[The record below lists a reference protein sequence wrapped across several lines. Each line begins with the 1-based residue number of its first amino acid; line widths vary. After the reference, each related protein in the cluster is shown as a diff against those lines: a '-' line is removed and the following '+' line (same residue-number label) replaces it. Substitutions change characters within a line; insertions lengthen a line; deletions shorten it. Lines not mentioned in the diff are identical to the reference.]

1 MQTKPLTAPNNLAS
15 DMTAAVYSGIYGSST
30 PTQDLFTC
38 PSGNCTYPL
47 TPSLAVCGECRD
59 VQSYVVETN
68 EELGYWTPPYG
79 PSIDALTVMN
89 VTSTASASHTLTF
102 QDAGMIIAAFRYVNG
117 TEDGTTPLAGECALW
132 VCVQVYDASV
142 TNGVLEQTVVRSF
155 NRTASHASTN
165 LTSSDDNGINQDYD
179 FQIIT
184 SPGLIPGA
192 AAHSTFNITP
202 KALLGLQLKVPPLF
216 EGHMEAGENGLGGSG
231 VVPSTDTMQ
240 ALFDIAAPGSPLI
253 SKLASSM
260 TSSMRRNHAKWLTI
274 DQTFSLNDS
283 YVPPLYL
290 APVYSGT
297 AYRTVPKVHIVWPW
311 IALPAAVVLF
321 ANLYLIYAMIKTH
334 WTRKTANVGV
344 WKSSQ
349 IPLLY
354 HGLDQT
360 SEDQLVLKLG
370 SSPTIGEMEEYA
382 KDFDVR
388 LLVNKDGNLQLST

>member
-1 MQTKPLTAPNNLAS
+1 
-15 DMTAAVYSGIYGSST
+15 MTAAVYSGIYGSST

-38 PSGNCTYPL
+38 SSGNCTYPL
-47 TPSLAVCGECRD
+47 TPSLAVCGECKN
-59 VQSYVVETN
+59 VQSHLIQTN
-68 EELGYWTPPYG
+68 DELNYWALPNG
-79 PSIDALTVMN
+79 PSIDELILMN
-89 VTSTASASHTLTF
+89 VTSTANASHTLTF

-117 TEDGTTPLAGECALW
+117 TGEEIGGKNIVPLAGECALW

-142 TNGVLEQTVVRSF
+142 SNGVLEQSVVQSF
-155 NRTASHASTN
+155 NRTASHANTN
-165 LTSSDDNGINQDYD
+165 GTSSDDNGINQSYD

-184 SPGLIPGA
+184 SPHLIPGA
-192 AAHSTFNITP
+192 AAHSSFNITP

-216 EGHMEAGENGLGGSG
+216 EGYMEAGENGLDGSG
-231 VVPSTDTMQ
+231 VIPSTDIMQ
-240 ALFDIAAPGSPLI
+240 PLFDAAAPGSPLI

-260 TSSMRRNHAKWLTI
+260 TSSMRRNHAKWLYQYFGTNES
-274 DQTFSLNDS
+274 FL
-283 YVPPLYL
+283 PPLYS

-297 AYRTVPKVHIVWPW
+297 AYRSVPHVHIVWPW

-321 ANLYLIYAMIKTH
+321 AIVYLIYAMVKTH
-334 WTRKTANVGV
+334 WTRKTADVGV

-360 SEDQLVLKLG
+360 SEDQLVSKLG
-370 SSPTIGEMEEYA
+370 SSPTIGEMEEHA

>member
-1 MQTKPLTAPNNLAS
+1 
-15 DMTAAVYSGIYGSST
+15 
-30 PTQDLFTC
+30 
-38 PSGNCTYPL
+38 
-47 TPSLAVCGECRD
+47 
-59 VQSYVVETN
+59 
-68 EELGYWTPPYG
+68 
-79 PSIDALTVMN
+79 MN
-89 VTSTASASHTLTF
+89 VTSTVKASQTLTF
-102 QDAGMIIAAFRYVNG
+102 QDAGTIIAAFRYVNG
-117 TEDGTTPLAGECALW
+117 SGDFNSTTGKNVVPLAGECALW

-142 TNGVLEQTVVRSF
+142 VNGVLNERVVRSF
-155 NRTASHASTN
+155 NRTAAHADTN
-165 LTSSDDNGINQDYD
+165 GTSPDDHNLNWAYD

-184 SPGLIPGA
+184 SPDLIPGA

-216 EGHMEAGENGLGGSG
+216 EGHMNTGENGLDGSG
-231 VVPSTDTMQ
+231 LIASTDIVQRVYDTP
-240 ALFDIAAPGSPLI
+240 APGTAMI
-253 SKLASSM
+253 SNLAASI
-260 TSSMRRNHAKWLTI
+260 TSSIRRNPAKWLYQYFGTN
-274 DQTFSLNDS
+274 DTF
-283 YVPPLYL
+283 VPPLYS

-334 WTRKTANVGV
+334 WTQKTANVGV

-360 SEDQLVLKLG
+360 SEDRLVSKLG